1 MIPWCWRMGV
11 KIIHAVTLPSS
22 MLHDTLSPVMAPA
35 AMNMGSQES
44 ITVRPIHAGPN
55 TRWFSA
61 ATQLVIMK
69 GASLP
74 LTSTRPSAQNLV
86 PMARAPA
93 HARARAERIPVSP
106 TAWRARRVS
115 AAAMPLGKRSCSR
128 LIIWRFMGTAMV
140 TPSTERKNTHAIM
153 VGRGSVLSLRSM

>member
-1 MIPWCWRMGV
+1 MGV

-61 ATQLVIMK
+61 ATQVVIMMVARPEGLIPERRRK
-69 GASLP
+69 ME
-74 LTSTRPSAQNLV
+74 LTEGVGTDEALYEV
-86 PMARAPA
+86 RA
-93 HARARAERIPVSP
+93 
-106 TAWRARRVS
+106 
-115 AAAMPLGKRSCSR
+115 
-128 LIIWRFMGTAMV
+128 
-140 TPSTERKNTHAIM
+140 
-153 VGRGSVLSLRSM
+153 